1 VTSEADEVIRALEA
15 TISGTV
21 VRPGIRGYDAARR
34 VWNGRID
41 RHPEAIVRAESVDD
55 VRRTIDAARRG
66 GVALA
71 VRGGGHNVSG
81 IGVGDGLVLD
91 LSGLR
96 ALRVDPHAAT
106 AEVGAGHRWG
116 DVDRATQAHGLAVPG
131 GTDSEVGVGGLTLGG
146 GNGWLMGALGAT
158 VDNLLGVEMVLA
170 DGTIRTASA
179 TDDED
184 LFWAVRGGGGNFGVA
199 TSFTY
204 RLHPVGPQVI
214 GGMIAYPW
222 SHAHAALRLYRDVVA
237 GAPDQLTAYACLL
250 TLDDAPVVAIA
261 LCWSGPL
268 DGAERFLAPLR
279 ALPAVIDQVDVVPFV
294 DLQAMM
300 DEARPPGRH
309 CAMRSHF
316 MSELSDGAIDA
327 FIDAFGPVPSPLS
340 VSIIEHCHGAIMRT
354 PVSAMAF
361 ALRDHAF
368 HVEHIAFWERPGDSA
383 ANLDWVTRCYKA
395 TAPLGTG
402 EVYVNSLDS
411 GEQDRVPDAY
421 GPNYDRLRA
430 LKSLYD
436 PDNLFHTNQNITPQR
451 Q

>member
-1 VTSEADEVIRALEA
+1 VTSEGDGVISALEA
-15 TISGTV
+15 TISGEV
-21 VRPGIRGYDAARR
+21 VRPGSPSYNTARR

-41 RHPEAIVRAESVDD
+41 RYPEAIVRAASVGD
-55 VRRTIDAARRG
+55 VQRTVDAARQG
-66 GVALA
+66 GVTLA

-91 LSGLR
+91 LSALQT
-96 ALRVDPHAAT
+96 LRVDPYAGT

-116 DVDRATQAHGLAVPG
+116 DVDRATQVHGLAVPG

-158 VDNLLGVEMVLA
+158 VDNLLRVEMVLA
-170 DGTIRTASA
+170 DGTVRIASA
-179 TDDED
+179 TDDQD

-204 RLHPVGPQVI
+204 RLHPVGPQVV

-222 SHAHAALRLYRDVVA
+222 SQARAALRLYRDLVTD
-237 GAPDQLTAYACLL
+237 APDQLTAYACLL

-261 LCWSGPL
+261 LCWSGSL
-268 DGAERFLAPLR
+268 DGAEPILSTLR
-279 ALPAVIDQVDVVPFV
+279 ALPVVSDQVDVVPFV
-294 DLQAMM
+294 QLQSMM
-300 DEARPPGRH
+300 DEARPPGRQ

-316 MSELSDGAIDA
+316 MSELSDRAIDA
-327 FIDAFGPVPSPLS
+327 FLDSFESVPSSLS

-368 HVEHIAFWERPGDSA
+368 HVEHIAFWERPA
-383 ANLDWVTRCYKA
+383 EHVANLDWVTRCYRA

-402 EVYVNSLDS
+402 EVYVNSLDA

-421 GPNYDRLRA
+421 GTNYGRLRA
-430 LKSLYD
+430 LKSAYD
-436 PDNLFHTNQNITPQR
+436 PDNLFRTNQNIPPR
-451 Q
+451 D